1 MVVVGLTGGMGTGKS
16 EASRMLQELGAVLI
30 NADQVGHE
38 TYAPGTEAWRAVVDT
53 FGEEV
58 LATGGEIDR
67 KKLGSIVFDD
77 PQALATLNAIM
88 HPRIAQAIEK
98 RIREL
103 KSQGIRVIV
112 LEAALL
118 VEANWIP
125 LTDEVWVIVAPE
137 EAAVERVQARSGL
150 AEAAIRAR
158 IGSQLPQAERVRHA
172 DAVIEN
178 AGDLDDLR
186 SAVANLWEKRILARQ
201 VGNNGP
207 E

>member
-1 MVVVGLTGGMGTGKS
+1 MVVIGLTGGMGTGKS

-38 TYAPGTEAWRAVVDT
+38 TYAPGTEAWRAVVGT

-58 LATGGEIDR
+58 LHPGGDIDR
-67 KKLGSIVFDD
+67 KKLGSIVFAD

-88 HPRIAQAIEK
+88 HPRMARAIQQ
-98 RIREL
+98 RIQEL
-103 KSQGIRVIV
+103 KSQGVRVIV

-118 VEANWIP
+118 IEANWTP
-125 LTDEVWVIVAPE
+125 LANEVWVTMAPD
-137 EAAVERVQARSGL
+137 EATVQRAQARSGMP
-150 AEAAIRAR
+150 EEAIRAR
-158 IGSQLPQAERVRHA
+158 IGSQLSQAERVRHA

-186 SAVANLWEKRILARQ
+186 AAVANLWEKRILARQ
-201 VGNNGP
+201 VGNGP
-207 E
+207 T